1 MVPCVESPYKGGTNG
16 VFLYA
21 NFPDYVSFKR
31 LMQEKVKRLVGV
43 SMLIDV
49 MNKSVRLVLLLQKDE
64 KW

>member
-1 MVPCVESPYKGGTNG
+1 MRI
-16 VFLYA
+16 FLTMYL
-21 NFPDYVSFKR
+21 FKR
-31 LMQEKVKRLVGV
+31 SMQEKVKRLVGV